1 MMKPVIQAVC
11 GFGIGSSLMLKIQIE
26 DILKK
31 NNLEAD
37 TLCSDLASCLSNRC
51 DVIFVSRELVDRIES
66 RAQVPIV
73 VIDDFMD
80 TNELENKVLDYFKSL
95 Q

>member
-80 TNELENKVLDYFKSL
+80 TNELENKVLDYLKSL